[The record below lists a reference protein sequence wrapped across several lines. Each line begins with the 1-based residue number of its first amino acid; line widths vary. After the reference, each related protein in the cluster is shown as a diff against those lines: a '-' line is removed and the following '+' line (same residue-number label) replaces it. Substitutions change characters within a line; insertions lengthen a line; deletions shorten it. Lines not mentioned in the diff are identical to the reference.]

1 MIRHTLIL
9 IFGLQLLSGCAK
21 DAGVPIAVEPVAPEQ
36 KKTVQADT
44 EPAPIDPEL
53 VYTILSAEIAGQ
65 RGSYEQALDGYLEAA
80 DRTRDPKIAE
90 RATQIAL
97 FLRDAEK
104 AVRAVSIW
112 IESAPDNSSAR
123 KAAILV
129 YLSRGDQEAV
139 LQHIRFWLEM
149 KESPFQQKMENL
161 IKILDKGLATR
172 LDVMDLL
179 ADTYGNDPDFLY
191 AFAVL
196 AFKKNEMDTA
206 LQKIDSALALKPDWD
221 PAISLKAR

>member
-1 MIRHTLIL
+1 MIRQPF
-9 IFGLQLLSGCAK
+9 IFLLGLQLLCGCA
-21 DAGVPIAVEPVAPEQ
+21 DHAAVPVAVEIAAPEQ
-36 KKTVQADT
+36 KK
-44 EPAPIDPEL
+44 PIKAAAQFKPVDPEL
-53 VYTILSAEIAGQ
+53 VYAILSSEIAGQ
-65 RGSYEQALDGYLEAA
+65 RGSYKAALDGYLEAA

-221 PAISLKAR
+221 PAISL